1 MSQCCVSPSQ
11 TAQGC
16 CCPIF
21 ILQPASA
28 QLRSPMEAPLRTG
41 IHPCCCVS
49 IQKRCVPQDMGMTYA
64 ELGIFGTLRKVSRCG
79 PVSMLRHLLV
89 AWRDR

>member
-1 MSQCCVSPSQ
+1 
-11 TAQGC
+11 
-16 CCPIF
+16 
-21 ILQPASA
+21 
-28 QLRSPMEAPLRTG
+28 
-41 IHPCCCVS
+41 
-49 IQKRCVPQDMGMTYA
+49 MTYA